1 MRAPENF
8 FSTLFKMR
16 ISQHGRR
23 VATAEAKAKQS
34 QTPAAGTVGCG
45 PCGLWRAGDGGK
57 VKSGDFEGVTKL
69 RGFPVRGTLP
79 RIKLFKNFTYV

>member
-23 VATAEAKAKQS
+23 VATAEAKQS
-34 QTPAAGTVGCG
+34 QTPAAGTVARVACG
-45 PCGLWRAGDGGK
+45 ELETEARL
-57 VKSGDFEGVTKL
+57 SQVTL
-69 RGFPVRGTLP
+69 RV
-79 RIKLFKNFTYV
+79 

>member
-34 QTPAAGTVGCG
+34 QTPAAGTVARVACG
-45 PCGLWRAGDGGK
+45 ELETEARL
-57 VKSGDFEGVTKL
+57 SQVTL
-69 RGFPVRGTLP
+69 RV
-79 RIKLFKNFTYV
+79 